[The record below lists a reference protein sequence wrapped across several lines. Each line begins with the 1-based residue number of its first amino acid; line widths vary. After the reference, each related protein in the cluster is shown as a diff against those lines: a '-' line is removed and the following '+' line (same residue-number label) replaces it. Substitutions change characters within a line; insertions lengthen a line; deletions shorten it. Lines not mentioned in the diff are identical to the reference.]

1 MPALIKTHYKCE
13 IVWTGVVRTRPSI
26 EVDGEAVNDLV
37 IGWDGVAGM
46 AHSGRTRPS
55 DSRVLQQHA
64 KGTEIANVRQ
74 ITIVSQEELDF
85 VAEKLGLSVI
95 NPEWVGANM
104 VVKGLSDFSH
114 VPPSSRLQAENGTT
128 LIVDMQ
134 NYPCHQIGK
143 TIERDKPGFGK
154 AYKEHAKARRGVTA
168 WVERPGTLRP
178 GDLLTLHMPEQ
189 RAWQP

>member
-85 VAEKLGLSVI
+85 VAEKLG
-95 NPEWVGANM
+95 
-104 VVKGLSDFSH
+104 
-114 VPPSSRLQAENGTT
+114 
-128 LIVDMQ
+128 
-134 NYPCHQIGK
+134 
-143 TIERDKPGFGK
+143 
-154 AYKEHAKARRGVTA
+154 
-168 WVERPGTLRP
+168 
-178 GDLLTLHMPEQ
+178 
-189 RAWQP
+189 